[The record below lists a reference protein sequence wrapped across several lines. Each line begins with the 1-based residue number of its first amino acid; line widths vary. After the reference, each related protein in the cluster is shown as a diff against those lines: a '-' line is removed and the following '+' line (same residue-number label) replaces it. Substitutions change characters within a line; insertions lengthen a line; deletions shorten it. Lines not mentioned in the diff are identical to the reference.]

1 MSGTKSSQA
10 NRSGTGSA
18 TTTPMF
24 RQWQEA
30 KRQYPDALLLFRMGD
45 FYELFFEDA
54 RVAAPILDIALTTRG
69 KGTATA
75 APMCGVPHHAITA
88 YVGRLVERGHRVA
101 ICEQM
106 EDPKKS
112 KGMVRREVVRVVSP
126 GTQTDPELLDP
137 GVGQFLAA
145 VARTA
150 EDAYGAALI
159 DLSTGGLVVTEAESG
174 AALGDLLARYEVRE
188 VLVPDSSEDDLA
200 PHLADR
206 PEALLTPL
214 DDDLYHPALAASRV
228 CEALG
233 VRSLAGFGC
242 DDDHPGLP
250 AAAAALAHLRRTQ
263 RIRAAH
269 LDRLRV
275 EDPRQILHMD
285 RATRRNLELVTNLV
299 DSTRHHT
306 LLETLDRTL
315 TPLGARALRSQL
327 LEPLVDLD
335 GIRSRHA
342 FVEVLVARA
351 DVRARARDALR
362 EVRDLERLLGRAAL
376 RRASPH
382 DLASLRSSLEA
393 LPDLSAAL
401 AAAGAPAVDE
411 RARRVDPVDELRDV
425 LQEALA
431 EEPTGLPGE
440 GRVLREGHDETLDEC
455 RQLARGSRKL
465 IAEMESRERERTGI
479 GSLKVRYNKVFGYFI
494 EVSRANLSRVP
505 EDYERRQTLAGG
517 ERYVTPEIK
526 ELEQK
531 ILSAE
536 ERLAEREREL
546 FERLVDAVCEQ
557 ASRLKETAAAVAEID
572 ALAGLAEVA
581 AERDYVRPEMTDEDV
596 LEIDDGRHP
605 VVERLM
611 SAGEFV
617 PNDCRLGEERRLLVV
632 TGPNMGGKST
642 FLRQVA
648 LAVLMA
654 QAGSFVPARS
664 ARIGV
669 ADRIFCRV
677 GASDN
682 LAGGESTFMVEM
694 TETANILHNA
704 TPRSLVLLD
713 EIGRGTATWDGMA
726 IAWAVV
732 EHLLGDARLRPKAL
746 FATHY
751 HELTELAAELPGLD
765 NVHIGVREH
774 GHDVVFLHRVEP
786 GPSDRS
792 YGIHVARLAGL
803 PDKVVSRAR
812 ELLERISTE
821 HASPSELVRREPGP
835 RQLALFA
842 PPPPRDPGAEEVLEQ
857 IRGVDPDDLAPREAH
872 NLLRRWR
879 ARLDGKGGSDGETPA

>member
-1 MSGTKSSQA
+1 MSGSTSPKKSA
-10 NRSGTGSA
+10 AGAGSSA
-18 TTTPMF
+18 TTPMF

-30 KRQYPDALLLFRMGD
+30 KSQYPDALLLFRMGD

-54 RVAAPILDIALTTRG
+54 RQAAPILDIALTTRG

-75 APMCGVPHHAITA
+75 APMCGVPHHSVTS

-106 EDPKKS
+106 EDPRKV
-112 KGMVRREVVRVVSP
+112 KGMVRREVVRVISP

-137 GVGQFLAA
+137 GVGQFLAS
-145 VARTA
+145 VAPSA
-150 EDAYGAALI
+150 GDGHGVALI
-159 DLSTGGLVVTEAESG
+159 DLSTGGLIVTRAEDDR
-174 AALGDLLARYEVRE
+174 ALGDLLARYEVRE
-188 VLVPDSSEDDLA
+188 VLVPAEAPDAPRLPEGERAGPLVTTLDEDLF
-200 PHLADR
+200 
-206 PEALLTPL
+206 
-214 DDDLYHPALAASRV
+214 HPALAAGRV
-228 CEALG
+228 REALG
-233 VRSLAGFGC
+233 VHSLASFGC
-242 DDDHPGLP
+242 DDGHPGLP

-263 RIRAAH
+263 RVQAAH

-275 EDPRQILHMD
+275 DDPRRILLMD

-299 DSTRHHT
+299 DSTRRNT
-306 LLETLDRTL
+306 VLEALDRTL
-315 TPLGARALRSQL
+315 TPMGARALRARL

-335 GIRSRHA
+335 AIRARHA

-351 DVRARARDALR
+351 DLRARAREALR
-362 EVRDLERLLGRAAL
+362 EIRDIERLLGRAAL
-376 RRASPH
+376 SRATAH
-382 DLASLRSSLEA
+382 DLASLRGSLGALPELRAALEA
-393 LPDLSAAL
+393 AE
-401 AAAGAPAVDE
+401 APATGE
-411 RARRVDPVDELRDV
+411 RAARIDPIHELRDTLEV
-425 LQEALA
+425 ALA
-431 EEPTGLPGE
+431 DEPTGVPGE
-440 GRVLREGHDETLDEC
+440 GRVLREGYDGALDEC
-455 RQLARGSRKL
+455 RELARGSRRL
-465 IAEMESRERERTGI
+465 IAEIESRERERTGI

-505 EDYERRQTLAGG
+505 DDYERRQTLANG
-517 ERYVTPEIK
+517 ERFVTPEIK
-526 ELEQK
+526 DLEQK

-536 ERLAEREREL
+536 ERLAEREKEL
-546 FERLVDAVCEQ
+546 FEGLVHAVCEQ
-557 ASRLKETAAAVAEID
+557 TARLKETAAAVADVD

-581 AERDYVRPEMTDEDV
+581 AEQGYVRPEMTDEDV
-596 LEIDDGRHP
+596 LEIEDGRHP

-611 SAGEFV
+611 SSGEFV
-617 PNDCRLGEERRLLVV
+617 PNDCRLADDRRLLVV

-648 LAVLMA
+648 LIVLMA

-664 ARIGV
+664 ARVGL

-704 TPRSLVLLD
+704 TPASLVLLD

-732 EHLLGDARLRPKAL
+732 EHLLEDARLRPKAL

-774 GHDVVFLHRVEP
+774 GRDIVFLHRVEP

-803 PDKVVSRAR
+803 PDRVVGRAR
-812 ELLERISTE
+812 ELLERISAE
-821 HASPSELVRREPGP
+821 HASPAELVHRQPGP
-835 RQLALFA
+835 RQLPLFA
-842 PPPPRDPGAEEVLEQ
+842 AQAAPDPAAEGVLEEL
-857 IRGVDPDDLAPREAH
+857 RAADPDGMTPREAH
-872 NLLRRWR
+872 DLLRRWR
-879 ARLDGKGGSDGETPA
+879 STLDAPDPEGPPGDG

>member
-1 MSGTKSSQA
+1 MSDRSASQ
-10 NRSGTGSA
+10 NSA
-18 TTTPMF
+18 EKPGAAATTPMF
-24 RQWQEA
+24 RQWQDA
-30 KRQYPDALLLFRMGD
+30 KSQYPDALLLFRMGD

-75 APMCGVPHHAITA
+75 APMCGVPHHSVTS

-106 EDPKKS
+106 EDPKKV

-137 GVGQFLAA
+137 AVGQFLASVVPA
-145 VARTA
+145 GERGHGVALV
-150 EDAYGAALI
+150 DV
-159 DLSTGGLVVTEAESG
+159 STGGLVVTEAGSAGEL
-174 AALGDLLARYEVRE
+174 ADLLARYEVRE
-188 VLVPDSSEDDLA
+188 VLVPAERADDVLPPMQGERVPLVTPLEDDLF
-200 PHLADR
+200 
-206 PEALLTPL
+206 
-214 DDDLYHPALAASRV
+214 HPALAAGRV
-228 CEALG
+228 QEALG

-242 DDDHPGLP
+242 DEGHPGLP
-250 AAAAALAHLRRTQ
+250 AAAAALAHLQRTQ
-263 RIRAAH
+263 RVEAAH

-275 EDPRQILHMD
+275 EDPRAILLMD
-285 RATRRNLELVTNLV
+285 RATRRNLELVTNLT
-299 DSTRHHT
+299 DNTRRNT
-306 LLETLDRTL
+306 LLEALDHTL
-315 TPLGARALRSQL
+315 TPLGARALRGQL

-335 GIRSRHA
+335 RIRSRHA
-342 FVEVLVARA
+342 FVDALVARA
-351 DVRARARDALR
+351 DLRGRTRDALR
-362 EVRDLERLLGRAAL
+362 EIRDLERLLGRASL
-376 RRASPH
+376 GRATPH
-382 DLASLRSSLEA
+382 DLASLRASLSVLPELRAALEA
-393 LPDLSAAL
+393 AE
-401 AAAGAPAVDE
+401 APAVDE
-411 RARRVDPVDELRDV
+411 RAGRIDPLADLHDT
-425 LQEALA
+425 LQAALA
-431 EEPTGLPGE
+431 EEPTGAPGE
-440 GRVLREGHDETLDEC
+440 GRVLREGYDETLDEC
-455 RQLARGSRKL
+455 RGLARGSRRL
-465 IAEMESRERERTGI
+465 IAEIEARERERTGI

-494 EVSRANLSRVP
+494 EVSKANLSRVP
-505 EDYERRQTLAGG
+505 PDYERRQTLSGG
-517 ERYVTPEIK
+517 ERYVTSEIK

-536 ERLAEREREL
+536 DRLAEREREL
-546 FERLVDAVCEQ
+546 FEALTRVVCEQ
-557 ASRLKETAAAVAEID
+557 AGRLKETAAAVAEID
-572 ALAGLAEVA
+572 ALTGLADVA
-581 AERDYVRPEMTDEDV
+581 AERDYVRPEMTGEDV
-596 LEIDDGRHP
+596 LEIDEGRHP

-611 SAGEFV
+611 PAGRFV
-617 PNDCRLGEERRLLVV
+617 PNDCRLGDGRRLLVV

-648 LAVLMA
+648 LTVLMA

-664 ARIGV
+664 ARIGL

-704 TPRSLVLLD
+704 SPRSVVLLD

-732 EHLLGDARLRPKAL
+732 EHLLGDSRLRPKAL

-774 GHDVVFLHRVEP
+774 GNDLVFLHRVEP

-803 PDKVVSRAR
+803 PDRVVRRAR
-812 ELLERISTE
+812 ELLERISQE
-821 HASPSELVRREPGP
+821 HASPAELVRREPGP
-835 RQLALFA
+835 RQLPLFGA
-842 PPPPRDPGAEEVLEQ
+842 GPARDPDEEAVLSEL
-857 IRGVDPDDLAPREAH
+857 READPDDLAPREAH
-872 NLLRRWR
+872 ELLRRWR
-879 ARLDGKGGSDGETPA
+879 KQLGGPARESGGDDV